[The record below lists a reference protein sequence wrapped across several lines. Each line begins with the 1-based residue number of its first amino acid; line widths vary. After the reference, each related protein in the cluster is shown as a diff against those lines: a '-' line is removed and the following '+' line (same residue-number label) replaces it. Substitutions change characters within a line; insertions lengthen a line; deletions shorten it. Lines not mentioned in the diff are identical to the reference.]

1 MLARRGFLVGLLA
14 APSIVSA
21 ASIMR
26 VAPYSIIWGDGI
38 HDDTAAIQRL
48 IDRGDFFGQDYGAGR
63 FRISRGLHVPCG
75 RIIMDGHFIG
85 TLLPGEAVINLLPDA
100 QDVILKDI
108 WFDMSLPRHLHDG
121 MP

>member
-48 IDRGDFFGQDYGAGR
+48 IDGDDFFGQEYGVGR
-63 FRISRGLHVPCG
+63 FRISRGLNVPYG
-75 RIIMDGHFIG
+75 RILAGGHFIG
-85 TLLPGEAVINLLPDA
+85 TILPGEAIINLLPNAHDVTVMDMLFDVDA
-100 QDVILKDI
+100 PAL
-108 WFDMSLPRHLHDG
+108 SLVG
-121 MP
+121 TA